1 MTTDAAFEI
10 VRRSLAN
17 GRLPHAYL
25 LEGDPRGAAERL
37 ASRVC
42 SLLLCD
48 RRAED
53 PAAAPCGACRSCRAV
68 ANGTHPDVVA
78 VEPEK
83 KSRVISIDAI
93 RETFLPWA
101 SKLSYLGGWKVG
113 EIFFADR
120 LNGASAN
127 AILKT
132 LEEPPPETLFLLA
145 TDHPED
151 LLPTIVS
158 RCHRLD
164 LSTGRV
170 PPAEPWRS
178 RTGGILAKHSNASM
192 LRVAATSSRLQALF
206 AEIKELAET
215 QVAEKLAA
223 RHEADPAA
231 ALVEP
236 DAEKA
241 LVSAREKELRGAVY
255 AAVEDWYRDLLVL
268 CALRESGAAADGP
281 GAPELRFPEFRAA
294 LEERAARTPARLAQ
308 RYVEFAGKIREGI
321 EERFIQPAVVFPH
334 WLAWMR

>member
-1 MTTDAAFEI
+1 MTTDAAFDI
-10 VRRSLAN
+10 VRRTLAN

-25 LEGDPRGAAERL
+25 LRGDPRGAAAEL
-37 ASRVC
+37 AARVA
-42 SLLLCD
+42 SLLLCE
-48 RRAED
+48 RRAAD
-53 PAAAPCGACRSCRAV
+53 PAAAPCGACKSCRAV

-120 LNGASAN
+120 LNDSSAN

-132 LEEPPPETLFLLA
+132 LEEPPPDTLFLLA
-145 TDHPED
+145 TDRPGD

-164 LSTGRV
+164 LSTGREA
-170 PPAEPWRS
+170 PAEPWRS
-178 RTGGILAKHSNASM
+178 RVGEILAKHSNASA
-192 LRVAATSSRLQALF
+192 LRVAATAARLAALF
-206 AEIKELAET
+206 DEIKGVAES
-215 QVAEKLAA
+215 QVSEKLAA
-223 RHEADPAA
+223 RRDADPAA
-231 ALVEP
+231 ALVDA

-241 LVSAREKELRGAVY
+241 LVSVREKELRGAVY
-255 AAVEDWYRDLLVL
+255 AALEDWYRDVLVL
-268 CALRESGAAADGP
+268 AALRESGAAPGGP
-281 GAPELRFPEFRAA
+281 GAPDLRFPERRAE
-294 LEERAARTPARLAQ
+294 LEARAARTPARLAA
-308 RYVEFAGKIREGI
+308 RYVEFAGKIREQI
-321 EERFIQPAVVFPH
+321 EARFIAPPVVFRH